1 MTAHVATVSVE
12 AAVDQLVRLGI
23 GSATFTDHVK
33 QVAER
38 HGVTERTVYRW
49 LAARP
54 ANTTDDQ
61 AAAASVDDAE
71 TVDELIHGHG
81 EPEPVS
87 VPSRRSRFEIDTLH
101 LAVYAHCRDAHTTW
115 SLLTQKG
122 IVDVSYPTF
131 MRAIQRTDPAR
142 VAGALEGY
150 QGLVRN
156 RQYLRRV
163 APHRNHTL
171 HADHTDA
178 DVWVIADHRSST
190 PIRPGLTVTTDG
202 YSGLIHAFLW
212 PTRPTGEMVAAAL
225 IETAAKHDYHG
236 ITLGGVP
243 EQLVV
248 DNGGENLAG
257 VVTDAAKS
265 LGWIISPSAPY
276 SSWMNGKAERAV
288 QLVNDRLSARAPGY
302 LHGGAT
308 RERQRRFVANLRK
321 DADPE
326 RMWSMATLQAA
337 LTEVVDEIN
346 TTIRVE
352 RLGGMTRLEA
362 YAADP
367 TEQRF
372 VSEAELRDAM
382 LTPSKHTYMVT
393 KSGIQFAKAHYVLPG
408 AHVGK
413 RYRIR
418 HPPAGRD
425 FIEVFTKDDEYVGR
439 AWRVDRLSEQ
449 EHRAFMDARSEVER
463 ENRAITAGAVHFRN
477 RVAASAKRLDTL
489 TGDTDL
495 DADTDDVVLP
505 DPVPA
510 PKRGRKRRTKPNTGK
525 DNTAK
530 ATEPALTDSLDLGAL
545 TEMFGD
551 TLPGE

>member
-1 MTAHVATVSVE
+1 MTAHVATYSVE

-54 ANTTDDQ
+54 AQTDQ
-61 AAAASVDDAE
+61 QPARPADDAE
-71 TVDELIHGHG
+71 TVDELIDGHG
-81 EPEPVS
+81 EPEPVGG
-87 VPSRRSRFEIDTLH
+87 PSRRSRFEIDTLH
-101 LAVYAHCRDAHTTW
+101 LVVYAHCRDAHTTW
-115 SLLTQKG
+115 RLLTQKG

-131 MRAIQRTDPAR
+131 MRAMQRTDPAR
-142 VAGALEGY
+142 VAGAIEGY

-171 HADHTDA
+171 HADHTDVDA
-178 DVWVIADHRSST
+178 WALADHRSTT
-190 PIRPGLTVTTDG
+190 PIRPGLTVTVDG

-212 PTRPTGEMVAAAL
+212 PSRPTGEMVAAAL

-236 ITLGGVP
+236 VALGGVP

-257 VVTDAAKS
+257 VVTAAAKT

-308 RERQRRFVANLRK
+308 RERQRRFVANTFK
-321 DADPE
+321 DVDPD
-326 RMWSMATLQAA
+326 RLWRMATLQVA

-346 TTIRVE
+346 TTVRVD

-372 VSEAELRDAM
+372 VSDAELRDAM
-382 LTPSKHTYMVT
+382 LTPSKHTYTLT
-393 KSGIQFAKAHYVLPG
+393 KGGILFDKGQYVVPG
-408 AHVGK
+408 GHVGK

-418 HPPAGRD
+418 HLPAGRD

-449 EHRAFMDARSEVER
+449 ERHAFMDARSEVER
-463 ENRAITAGAVHFRN
+463 ENRAITAGAVHFRD
-477 RVAASAKRLDTL
+477 RVAASAKRLDAL
-489 TGDTDL
+489 TGGPDP
-495 DADTDDVVLP
+495 DADDALLP
-505 DPVPA
+505 DPVPT
-510 PKRGRKRRTKPNTGK
+510 RKRARKRPAKHTTVTGQRPK
-525 DNTAK
+525 VA
-530 ATEPALTDSLDLGAL
+530 APEFTDSLDLGAL
-545 TEMFGD
+545 TELFGD